1 MGPGN
6 DCQWLL
12 TSQREDKPFFTHIL
26 KEVHTI
32 TYGMLCPQSPIQLEE
47 SGQAWG
53 VREGLA
59 EIRFQGIL

>member
-6 DCQWLL
+6 DRQWLL
-12 TSQREDKPFFTHIL
+12 TLQREDKPLIIHIL

-32 TYGMLCPQSPIQLEE
+32 TYGMLCPQSSLQLEE
-47 SGQAWG
+47 SGQSWG

-59 EIRFQGIL
+59 EFRFQGIL